1 MLASNFGVAPVI
13 ADKTAAPTST
23 PLESRQPTISEL
35 IEKASHKHGINSN
48 VAIRIAKCEST
59 LRQFN
64 SQGEVLRGVV
74 NPSDVGLFQLN
85 ETYHLKQSLNKGL
98 DIYTTEG
105 NIEYAMHLLETQ
117 GTEPWNWS
125 KPCWGEKV

>member
-1 MLASNFGVAPVI
+1 MLVSNMGGQLATTNVAV
-13 ADKTAAPTST
+13 PTTT
-23 PLESRQPTISEL
+23 PTESRQPTNSEL
-35 IEKASHKHGINSN
+35 IEKASIKHGVNAA
-48 VAIRIAKCEST
+48 VAIRIAKCESS

-64 SQGEVLRGVV
+64 PQGEVLRGVV
-74 NPSDVGLFQLN
+74 NSLDVGIFQLN
-85 ETYHLKQSLNKGL
+85 EYYHLAESKSRGY